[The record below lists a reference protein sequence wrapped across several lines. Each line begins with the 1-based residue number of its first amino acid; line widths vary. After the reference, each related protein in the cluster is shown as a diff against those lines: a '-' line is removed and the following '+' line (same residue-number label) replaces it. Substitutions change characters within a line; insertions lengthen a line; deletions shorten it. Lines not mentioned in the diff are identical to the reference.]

1 MQKKEKLDF
10 VSLSLL
16 AKVFREDETG
26 RRGFLN
32 ESSSKGEPYENLAGN
47 RVLNLIK
54 TGSSPLRWLIE
65 QGEERDGRRMDNSRP
80 V

>member
-26 RRGFLN
+26 RREF
-32 ESSSKGEPYENLAGN
+32 
-47 RVLNLIK
+47 R
-54 TGSSPLRWLIE
+54 TSPLPKGSLMKI
-65 QGEERDGRRMDNSRP
+65 
-80 V
+80 